1 MTELH
6 LTTAL
11 EGTAPVVLGDL
22 TLRVVPQQQ
31 LLELRG
37 SSVALA
43 ARYPGLLPIQ
53 PNRSNA
59 HDTWRALWLR
69 PNGWLLSRSAGVGG
83 VAWSD
88 LLQGQQA
95 GLCRITDVSHSRVC
109 IVLEGSGA
117 PALLG
122 KGTPLDLRPG
132 RFGPGQCARTGC
144 AGFSVLLDHLEG
156 GIGVYVDV
164 SLASAFWEWLN
175 DAALELRP

>member
-1 MTELH
+1 MPELL
-6 LTTAL
+6 LTTVL

-22 TLRVVPQQQ
+22 TLRIVPQKQ

-37 SSVALA
+37 SSAMLA

-59 HDTWRALWLR
+59 HDTWRAIWLR
-69 PNGWLLSRSAGVGG
+69 PNGWLLSRAARGG
-83 VAWSD
+83 GEAWYG

-109 IVLEGSGA
+109 IALEGSRA
-117 PALLG
+117 SVLLG

-132 RFGPGQCARTGC
+132 RFAPGQCARTLC
-144 AGFSVLLDHLEG
+144 AGFSVLLDHLESG
-156 GIGVYVDV
+156 MEIYVEV

-175 DAALELRP
+175 DAALELSQ